1 MEIKDPARLHERF
14 LIFPFYCS
22 DCGKRFMLENGA
34 IEKVSSYEFGD
45 RFIGYKKY
53 YKYCY
58 NCAAKEFAKLY
69 KEESEK

>member
-1 MEIKDPARLHERF
+1 MEIKDPTRLRERF

-34 IEKVSSYEFGD
+34 IERNPGYVLGD
-45 RFIGYKKY
+45 WIIGYSRY

-58 NCAAKEFAKLY
+58 KCAAKEFAKLY